1 VFPIGRFSV
10 DTIGYEIPI
19 RIGCFIV
26 IFIGMAIFELLSP
39 RRSLTTSK
47 TLRWFNNLS
56 MHALNSIMVRGLF
69 PVIPITMAVLAAEG
83 GWGLLN
89 HYILPGW
96 LAVIVSVIAL
106 DFIIYLQHVAFHTV
120 PLFWR
125 LHMVHHTDLDID
137 LTTGIRFHPV
147 EITLSLIIKLAA
159 VAVLGA
165 PPLAVLIFEV
175 VLNGTSL
182 FSHSNVYMPG
192 GMDRVLR
199 LFLVTPDMHRVH
211 HSVIIRETN
220 ANFGFNLSWWDRL
233 MGTYQKEPSKGHEG
247 MTIGLGYFRDP
258 KRLSLPW
265 LLVLPVTRKKI
276 RNLINPQKVGE
287 KNIEGS

>member
-1 VFPIGRFSV
+1 LSV
-10 DTIGYEIPI
+10 DTIDYEIPI
-19 RIGCFIV
+19 RIGCFLA
-26 IFIGMAIFELLSP
+26 IFVGMAVLELLSP
-39 RRSLTTSK
+39 RRIPTTSK
-47 TLRWFNNLS
+47 TIRWFNNLS
-56 MHALNSIMVRGLF
+56 IHALNSIMVRGLF

-89 HYILPGW
+89 QYILPGW
-96 LAVIVSVIAL
+96 QAIIVSVIAL

-125 LHMVHHTDLDID
+125 LHMVHHADLDID

-159 VAVLGA
+159 VAILGA

-182 FSHSNVYMPG
+182 FSHGNVHMPG
-192 GMDRVLR
+192 RVDRILR

-211 HSVIIRETN
+211 HSVIMRETN
-220 ANFGFNLSWWDRL
+220 TNFGFNLSWWDRIL
-233 MGTYQKEPSKGHEG
+233 GTYQEQPSEGHKG
-247 MTIGLGYFRDP
+247 MTIGLGYFRDSNQ
-258 KRLSLPW
+258 LSLPW
-265 LLVLPVTRKKI
+265 LLVLPLTRKKI
-276 RNLINPQKVGE
+276 RNLINPRKD
-287 KNIEGS
+287 